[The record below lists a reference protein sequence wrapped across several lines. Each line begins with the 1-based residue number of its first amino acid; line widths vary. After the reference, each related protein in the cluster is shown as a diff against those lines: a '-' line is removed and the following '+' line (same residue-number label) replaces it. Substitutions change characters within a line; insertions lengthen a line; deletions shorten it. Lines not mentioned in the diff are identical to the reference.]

1 LWVPEPLLFDIDHSS
16 APNGLLLHRHQLL
29 CSNCGPQ
36 ASKLQQTG
44 KMASGKFDGERFF
57 AAIDSV
63 RIARNLNWKK
73 VAEQAEVPAS
83 TLTRMSQGRKP
94 DVDSLASL
102 CAWSGLKVED
112 FTHGKRKKVS
122 AEPLAELTAHL
133 RADPKLSK
141 EGAKALEALIKTAYQ
156 QFRR

>member
-1 LWVPEPLLFDIDHSS
+1 MGYCYVGINCYIAIMASFGHPNCSS
-16 APNGLLLHRHQLL
+16 QENF
-29 CSNCGPQ
+29 
-36 ASKLQQTG
+36 
-44 KMASGKFDGERFF
+44 MASGKFDGEGFF

-63 RIARNLNWKK
+63 RIARDLNWKK

-112 FTHGKRKKVS
+112 FTHGTTKKKVP

-141 EGAKALEALIKTAYQ
+141 EGARALEALIKTAYQ
-156 QFRR
+156 QFRKS